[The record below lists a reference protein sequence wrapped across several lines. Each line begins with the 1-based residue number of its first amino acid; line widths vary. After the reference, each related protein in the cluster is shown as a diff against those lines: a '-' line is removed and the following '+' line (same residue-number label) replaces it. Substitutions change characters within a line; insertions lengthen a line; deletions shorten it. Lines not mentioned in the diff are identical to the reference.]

1 MTERELTEQVR
12 AVLVRRLKV
21 DPSLITLETDIEELG
36 ADSLD
41 LVTLAGEF
49 EDVFSVAIPTKD
61 IMKIRTFG
69 DIGRQLSEK
78 VGTAA

>member
-1 MTERELTEQVR
+1 MTEQELVER
-12 AVLVRRLKV
+12 ARDVLVRRLKIK
-21 DPSLITLETDIEELG
+21 PSLITLDTDIEELG

-49 EDVFSVAIPTKD
+49 EDVFSVSIATKE

-69 DIGRQLSEK
+69 DIVRQLLEK
-78 VGTAA
+78 VGSAA

>member
-1 MTERELTEQVR
+1 MTEQELVER
-12 AVLVRRLKV
+12 ARDILVRRLKIK
-21 DPSLITLETDIEELG
+21 PSLVTLEADIEELG

-49 EDVFSVAIPTKD
+49 EDAFSVSIATKD

-69 DIGRQLSEK
+69 DIVRQLSEK
-78 VGTAA
+78 VGSAA

>member
-1 MTERELTEQVR
+1 MTEQELVER
-12 AVLVRRLKV
+12 ARDVLVRRLKV
-21 DPSLITLETDIEELG
+21 KPSLITLDTDIEELG

-49 EDVFSVAIPTKD
+49 EDVFSVSIATKE

-69 DIGRQLSEK
+69 DLVRQLLEK
-78 VGTAA
+78 VGSAA

>member
-1 MTERELTEQVR
+1 MTEHEVTEQAR

-21 DPSLITLETDIEELG
+21 DPAAITLETNIEDLG
-36 ADSLD
+36 VDSLD

-49 EDVFSVAIPTKD
+49 EEVFSIAIPTKE

-69 DIGRQLSEK
+69 DIVGQLSSK
-78 VGTAA
+78 VGAPA